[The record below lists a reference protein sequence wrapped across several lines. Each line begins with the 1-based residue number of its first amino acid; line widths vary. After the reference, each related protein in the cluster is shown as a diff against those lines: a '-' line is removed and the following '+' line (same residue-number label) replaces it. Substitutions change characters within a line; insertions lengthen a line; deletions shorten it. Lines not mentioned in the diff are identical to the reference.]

1 MSTHILKNDL
11 LIKFFFDILH
21 RSFLKMD
28 GIINLNQIYDY
39 KSGIL
44 K

>member
-11 LIKFFFDILH
+11 LINIFFNILD
-21 RSFLKMD
+21 RSFLKTEFV
-28 GIINLNQIYDY
+28 INLNQIYDY

-44 K
+44 E

>member
-21 RSFLKMD
+21 RLSLKTD
-28 GIINLNQIYDY
+28 RIINLNQIFDY
-39 KSGIL
+39 QSGMME
-44 K
+44 